1 MNPVKNS
8 PANSSM
14 QYKLAGWRPNIF
26 KKQRYI
32 MLQTMKMALYTVF
45 LMVLFFYAGSTSL
58 AAESSLLSRGQDV
71 YVPAYSHI
79 YHGNKET
86 PLLLSVTL
94 SIRNIDSKNP
104 ITITK
109 VDYFETEGAL
119 VKQYLAE
126 PLNLGPLGSERFIVS
141 QKDNTGGSGAN
152 FIVTWKSDKP
162 TNPPI
167 IETVMIGTQSQLGIS
182 FTSRGQPLQ

>member
-1 MNPVKNS
+1 MFTKVK
-8 PANSSM
+8 
-14 QYKLAGWRPNIF
+14 
-26 KKQRYI
+26 
-32 MLQTMKMALYTVF
+32 TMDREIKITFHAVF
-45 LMVLFFYAGSTSL
+45 LFILFLSL
-58 AAESSLLSRGQDV
+58 ATIAGATDTSSLSKGQDI

-94 SIRNIDSKNP
+94 SIRNIDTNNP
-104 ITITK
+104 IKITK
-109 VDYFETEGAL
+109 VDYFETEGVL
-119 VKQYLAE
+119 VKQYISKSLT
-126 PLNLGPLGSERFIVS
+126 LGPLGSERFIVP

-152 FIVTWKSDKP
+152 FIVTWEADLP

-167 IETVMIGTQSQLGIS
+167 IESVMIGTQSQLGIS